1 MVTVHR
7 GIGKVRSEHVRSSQ
21 KPFTVG
27 VNPRFEYEVTA
38 GPPSVLGQ
46 GVEP

>member
-1 MVTVHR
+1 MVTVHH
-7 GIGKVRSEHVRSSQ
+7 GIVTVRSEHVRSSL

-27 VNPRFEYEVTA
+27 VIPRFEYEVAA